1 MYVHEKVREDF
12 LAREAFLLEL
22 RNAKRMAPLIDHTLL
37 KAEAG
42 ERNFSELVRQAAAHN
57 FRAVCLPSGRLEE
70 AAKLFRDLNSVGS
83 PLLCTVIGFPLGHS
97 LTAAKTAEVD
107 AALTHGAAELDYVQ
121 NIGWVKDKHW
131 TKLCEEA
138 RAIVGAARGN
148 VVKVILETALLTEE
162 EIYLSGLAAARG
174 GVHILKTST
183 GFAARGA
190 SLQDLKVMSRVT
202 QQIESE
208 GGNKLGLKASGGIK
222 TYADAV
228 QMIQAGATRLGTSAG
243 VQLMTGEKTAE
254 SSY

>member
-1 MYVHEKVREDF
+1 MYAHEKVREDI
-12 LAREAFLLEL
+12 LARAVFL
-22 RNAKRMAPLIDHTLL
+22 RDINNARQLAPLIDHTLL
-37 KAEAG
+37 KPDAG
-42 ERNFSELVRQAAAHN
+42 DDSFSALVRQASEHN
-57 FRAVCLPSGRLEE
+57 FRAVCVPSGRLES
-70 AAKLFRDLNSVGS
+70 AAKLFQQLKAASS

-97 LTAAKTAEVD
+97 LTKAKTSEVD
-107 AALTHGAAELDYVQ
+107 AALACGAVELDYVQ
-121 NIGWVKDKHW
+121 NIGWVKDKQW

-138 RAIVGAARGN
+138 KAVVEAARGN
-148 VVKVILETALLTEE
+148 AVKVILETALLSED

-190 SLQDLKVMSRVT
+190 NLHDLQIMSRVT

-208 GGNKLGLKASGGIK
+208 GGNKLGIKASGGIK

-243 VQLMTGEKTAE
+243 VQLMTGEKTVE